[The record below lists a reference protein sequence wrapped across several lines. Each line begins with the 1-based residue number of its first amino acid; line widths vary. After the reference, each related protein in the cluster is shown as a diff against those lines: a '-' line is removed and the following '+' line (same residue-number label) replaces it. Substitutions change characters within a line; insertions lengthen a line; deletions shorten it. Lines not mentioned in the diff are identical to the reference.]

1 MTSYLRFTVPGVFTR
16 NNTGIASSASSITT
30 SNSRMSVASVQS
42 DSGNS
47 LAARSKTVDPLEISA
62 KAMKYLRIEFS
73 DEEGKQSYKS

>member
-1 MTSYLRFTVPGVFTR
+1 
-16 NNTGIASSASSITT
+16 
-30 SNSRMSVASVQS
+30 MSVASVQS